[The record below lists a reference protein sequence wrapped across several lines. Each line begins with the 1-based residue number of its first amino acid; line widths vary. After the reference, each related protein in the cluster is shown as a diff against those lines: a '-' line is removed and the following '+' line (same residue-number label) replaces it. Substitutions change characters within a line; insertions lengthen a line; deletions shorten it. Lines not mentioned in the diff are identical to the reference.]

1 VAPERA
7 HEEHLRSPPPNAA
20 HRRELSDDVG
30 VIELARF
37 FKAEA
42 PIVDVER

>member
-7 HEEHLRSPPPNAA
+7 HEEHLCSPPTYAA

-30 VIELARF
+30 VIELARV

-42 PIVDVER
+42 SIVDVER